1 MEILMKLKCS
11 SSVPPHGNN
20 NTTLKVVDHHH
31 QLTQQHAPLAAVP
44 TAPPPSLI
52 RLPSSQTN
60 VNYNS
65 SPSLP
70 PILLQSVPRMST
82 TRPCLN
88 YSKPP
93 QCCNVVAAQQG
104 TELFEPIWDQQ
115 GRRGLS
121 YEVSMQRTPNC
132 CANVTG
138 NNLYETT
145 ACCSGTCHP
154 PAYVGTPPP
163 STNLIAS
170 PLLSQPPPLQQAPSM
185 QPPPLAYPTATS
197 DNTFENCPNTSSNTH
212 YEYQEP
218 EENFISIEDNK
229 IKSLLMKIGRECA
242 LERKKEKKR
251 TTENATISAEK
262 VKEQQVLFE
271 IIDLD
276 DEDDREELRQIR
288 NQAEKANLKTTA
300 QTNIQHLNLS
310 PAILPTI
317 GHEKSRPRLKSPS
330 ISLIPKSPT
339 TQTKNEQALEP
350 SKKDPSKERIIAH
363 IELSDSSDSETEC
376 VKAVYDAG
384 NPSSEVEAN
393 VYNSDDEEDEE
404 LSFVAAA
411 VSCELECDDDENDVI
426 ANANEI
432 SRSEANNSSNEIVVL
447 NSDDENVEFVDEQDK
462 RLELRWEDLVRRE
475 KGRQFF
481 ECYLCGK
488 KVQSS
493 YNLRRHM
500 MIHTGERP
508 FACDM
513 CDRRFREFSDLK
525 KHRRR
530 HSNEPNFVCMVCRVK
545 PPMIQDPTRCSDCD
559 SKTIATTAATVRPQ
573 YSATPPSSPEK
584 PQSPLTPTPPP
595 QLPPLIAKPLLPT
608 ESIHDFSEATTIT
621 TAITTLR
628 NNNNTT
634 ITLKSIPQPTSGA
647 VSPKRSKSTPLLQ
660 SDLPSLVPINAPIT
674 LNYKSGTHSL
684 LDNIPAVHRP
694 NYNQLGV
701 MTRKEFPCP
710 LCQRAFGTRHNLKRH
725 FMIHTGEKPFSCSKC
740 RKPFR
745 EYSTLKKHMV
755 THQRERYYKCLH
767 CPSKYRDYLEYSE
780 HKRTH
785 VSEDDVDDDEETN
798 FDPQQLSS
806 SSSTSSPQKRAK
818 TRYDSSYDSNED
830 DSSTEDCWLECCECK
845 QRFTEIESYTKHLKE
860 HDPSVYFYE
869 CYICKKTFEQR
880 DELVEHVGACKEEL
894 RETALQRAT
903 CFK

>member
-65 SPSLP
+65 SPSIP

-154 PAYVGTPPP
+154 PAYVGTPPS

-197 DNTFENCPNTSSNTH
+197 DNTFENCLNTSSNTP

-229 IKSLLMKIGRECA
+229 IKSLLLKIGRECA

-276 DEDDREELRQIR
+276 DEDDRE
-288 NQAEKANLKTTA
+288 
-300 QTNIQHLNLS
+300 
-310 PAILPTI
+310 
-317 GHEKSRPRLKSPS
+317 
-330 ISLIPKSPT
+330 
-339 TQTKNEQALEP
+339 
-350 SKKDPSKERIIAH
+350 D
-363 IELSDSSDSETEC
+363 SDSETEC

-608 ESIHDFSEATTIT
+608 ERIHDFSEATTIT

-634 ITLKSIPQPTSGA
+634 ITLTSKPQPTSGA

-694 NYNQLGV
+694 NYNQL
-701 MTRKEFPCP
+701 
-710 LCQRAFGTRHNLKRH
+710 
-725 FMIHTGEKPFSCSKC
+725 
-740 RKPFR
+740 
-745 EYSTLKKHMV
+745 
-755 THQRERYYKCLH
+755 
-767 CPSKYRDYLEYSE
+767 
-780 HKRTH
+780 
-785 VSEDDVDDDEETN
+785 
-798 FDPQQLSS
+798 
-806 SSSTSSPQKRAK
+806 
-818 TRYDSSYDSNED
+818 
-830 DSSTEDCWLECCECK
+830 
-845 QRFTEIESYTKHLKE
+845 
-860 HDPSVYFYE
+860 
-869 CYICKKTFEQR
+869 
-880 DELVEHVGACKEEL
+880 
-894 RETALQRAT
+894 AL
-903 CFK
+903 